1 MTMNKSATK
10 SRPHDL
16 RTAFRMHA
24 MPFTRELRNDE
35 QQRLA
40 MQDEAVQGML
50 RTVHKRMSAAVIG
63 PSGTGKTTTVRHLI
77 DLLPDAR
84 YRVHYVKVTD
94 LSKRDLCREI
104 AVVCGVNPAG
114 SYPMLLRRLQEGFE
128 ASLDTDS
135 LRPILILDE
144 AHDLRPDV
152 LSMLRV
158 LTNFDMDRRLVLS
171 LVLAGQSPLRT
182 LLRRDDQQAI
192 ARRIAFYASLRLL
205 SDAETQSYIEHRCT
219 IAGAS
224 SCPFD
229 ASAVAAVFD
238 ISRGNLRCIDLLCLE
253 ALERA
258 AAARHDCVSSNHIV
272 AARKV
277 LWP

>member
-1 MTMNKSATK
+1 MTMSKTATK

-16 RTAFRMHA
+16 RAAFGLHA
-24 MPFTRELRNDE
+24 VPFTRELRNDE
-35 QQRLA
+35 QLRLP
-40 MQDEAVQGML
+40 MQEEALQGML
-50 RTVHKRMSAAVIG
+50 RTLDKRMSAAIIA
-63 PSGTGKTTTVRHLI
+63 PSGSGKTATVRRLI
-77 DLLPDAR
+77 DQLPDAR
-84 YRVHYVKVTD
+84 YRVRYVKVTD

-104 AVVCGVNPAG
+104 AAVCGVSPAG
-114 SYPMLLRRLQEGFE
+114 SYPTLLRRLQEGFE

-135 LRPILILDE
+135 LRPVLVLDE
-144 AHDLRPDV
+144 AHDLRPEV

-158 LTNFDMDRRLVLS
+158 LTNFEMDRRLVLS
-171 LVLAGQSPLRT
+171 LVLAGQTPLRT
-182 LLRRDDQQAI
+182 LLRREDQEAV

-205 SDAETQSYIEHRCT
+205 SDGETQSYIEHRCT
-219 IAGAS
+219 IAGAG

-253 ALERA
+253 ALELA
-258 AAARHDCVSSNHIV
+258 ASAGHASVSSNHVV